1 MEGAGHTARSG
12 REQTIR
18 WMAAEAGI
26 REQTGEGEGVSYM
39 SSRAEVA
46 PGQEDRV
53 DASWVARDQARQ
65 AASTA
70 RAGRWTDD
78 VVDNLQSARSL
89 DPSLTHSLTEP
100 ARGERGPLRIVV
112 RPIPTMLSGSLAPPT
127 IAPSRMG
134 GDEAFGSSG

>member
-1 MEGAGHTARSG
+1 MEGAGQTARSG

-26 REQTGEGEGVSYM
+26 REQMGEGEGVSYM

-70 RAGRWTDD
+70 RAGAGRTT
-78 VVDNLQSARSL
+78 SSTICRARARSI
-89 DPSLTHSLTEP
+89 PHSLT
-100 ARGERGPLRIVV
+100 
-112 RPIPTMLSGSLAPPT
+112 LSL
-127 IAPSRMG
+127 SRQ
-134 GDEAFGSSG
+134 EAKEGRYGL